1 MGRHDVQK
9 TENAEELRLFARAL
23 LRDLRAFEKM
33 LDQGLFETEVRRIGA
48 EQEMFLVDQEFR
60 PAMTAMEILDLVDD
74 PHFTTELGLFN
85 LECNLDP
92 ITLGNSAL
100 RNLETQLNELLTKV
114 KEAAQQVDTEV
125 LLTGILPTLEK
136 ADLTL
141 DNMTPKPR
149 YAALNEAMNRMR
161 GERYHLY
168 IKGRHELNVTHDN
181 VMLEAC
187 NTSFQV
193 HFQVKPE
200 SFARLYNIAQ
210 TVAAP
215 VLAAAVNSPLLF
227 GRQLWRE
234 TRIAL
239 FQQSVDTRSPAG
251 HMRQLPSRVSFGRR
265 WVDESVAEIYKED
278 ISRFR
283 ILMSTE
289 VAEDPFEVLDRGE
302 APRLAALCL
311 HNGTIYRWN
320 RPCYGISS
328 NGTPHLRIENRV
340 LPSGPSPIDEIAN
353 AALWFGLMNGIDKLY
368 SDVTRIMDFDVA
380 RENFVSACRHGLTAH
395 FDWPDR
401 QDVSAQALLLEE
413 LIPLAREGL
422 KDLRID
428 SSDVDRYLGVI
439 EERVERLRTGASW
452 LVDSYSNMKAEGNR
466 AECLSALVAATL
478 SRQRTGKPVHTWDP
492 AALWEAGE
500 SRRYYARV
508 GQLMTT
514 DLFTVNQDELVDVVA
529 CVMNWHHIRHVPVE
543 DGDHRIVGLVTHRSL
558 LRLLAENAAS
568 NEGQQ
573 PVPVSQIMHKEV
585 VTVSPDTPTLEAIR
599 IMKERKISCLPVV
612 DQRQRLVGIVSER
625 DFMAIA
631 DHLVEAYLS

>member
-1 MGRHDVQK
+1 MGRQDVQK
-9 TENAEELRLFARAL
+9 TDNAEELRLFARAL
-23 LRDLRAFEKM
+23 LRDLRAFEHM
-33 LDQGLFETEVRRIGA
+33 LDEGLFETEIRRIGA
-48 EQEMFLVDQEFR
+48 EQEMFLVDRDFR
-60 PAMTAMEILDLVDD
+60 PALTAMEVLDLVDD
-74 PHFTTELGLFN
+74 DHFTTELGLFN

-100 RNLETQLNELLTKV
+100 RKMENQLNQLLTKIR
-114 KEAAQQVDTEV
+114 EAARQVDTEV

-141 DNMTPKPR
+141 ENMTPKPR
-149 YAALNEAMNRMR
+149 YAALNAAMNRLR
-161 GERYHLY
+161 GERYRLY
-168 IKGRHELNVTHDN
+168 IKGRHELNITHDN
-181 VMLEAC
+181 VMVEAC

-200 SFARLYNIAQ
+200 NFARLYNIAQ

-234 TRIAL
+234 SRIAL

-251 HMRQLPSRVSFGRR
+251 HMRQIPSRVSFGRR
-265 WVDESVAEIYKED
+265 WVDESVAEIFKED

-289 VAEDPFEVLDRGE
+289 VDEDPFEVLARGE
-302 APRLAALCL
+302 APRLPALCL

-368 SDVTRIMDFDVA
+368 SDVRDVMDFDVA
-380 RENFVSACRHGLTAH
+380 RENFVSACRRGLTAH
-395 FDWPDR
+395 FDWPAR
-401 QDVSAQALLLEE
+401 GTVSARDLLFEE
-413 LIPLAREGL
+413 LLPLAREGL
-422 KDLRID
+422 QDLEID
-428 SSDVDRYLGVI
+428 SSDVDRYLGVL
-439 EERVERLRTGASW
+439 EERVKRLRTGASW

-466 AECLSALVAATL
+466 SECLSALVAATL

-500 SRRYYARV
+500 SRKYYARV

-543 DGDHRIVGLVTHRSL
+543 DDDHHIVGLVTHRSL
-558 LRLLAENAAS
+558 LRLLAENAS
-568 NEGQQ
+568 SHQGQE
-573 PVPVSQIMHKEV
+573 PVPVSQIMHTDV
-585 VTVSPDTPTLEAIR
+585 VTVGPETSTLEAIR
-599 IMKERKISCLPVV
+599 TMKEHKISCLPVI
-612 DQRQRLVGIVSER
+612 DKRERLVGIVSER

>member
-1 MGRHDVQK
+1 MGRHDVQE
-9 TENAEELRLFARAL
+9 TSNGEELRLFSRSL
-23 LRDLRAFEKM
+23 LRDLRAFEQM
-33 LDQGLFETEVRRIGA
+33 LDEGLFETEVRRIGA
-48 EQEMFLVDQEFR
+48 EQEMFLVDHDFR
-60 PAMTAMEILDLVDD
+60 PALNAMEVLELIDD
-74 PHFTTELGLFN
+74 PHFTTELGKFN

-92 ITLGNSAL
+92 ITLGDQAL
-100 RNLETQLNELLTKV
+100 RKLETQLTEFLAKARD
-114 KEAAQQVDTEV
+114 AARQLDSEV
-125 LLTGILPTLEK
+125 ILCGILPTLEK
-136 ADLTL
+136 SDLTL
-141 DNMTPKPR
+141 ENITPMAR
-149 YAALNEAMNRMR
+149 YHALNEAMNRMR
-161 GERYHLY
+161 GQKYHLY
-168 IKGRHELNVTHDN
+168 IKGRHELNITHDN

-200 SFARLYNIAQ
+200 NFARLYNIAQ
-210 TVAAP
+210 AVAAP
-215 VLAAAVNSPLLF
+215 VVAVAVNSPLLF

-251 HMRQLPSRVSFGRR
+251 HMRQLPSRVSFGRQWIR
-265 WVDESVAEIYKED
+265 ESVAEIFKED

-283 ILMSTE
+283 VLLSTE
-289 VAEDPFEVLDRGE
+289 IDEDPFAALAQGR
-302 APRLAALCL
+302 APKLAALAL

-328 NGTPHLRIENRV
+328 NGTAHLRIENRV

-353 AALWFGLMNGIDKLY
+353 AALWFGLLNGADELY
-368 SDVTRIMDFDVA
+368 GDVTRVMQFDTA
-380 RENFVSACRHGLTAH
+380 RENFVAACRRGMAAH
-395 FDWPDR
+395 FNWPDR
-401 QDVSAQALLLEE
+401 EADISAQDLLLEE
-413 LIPLAREGL
+413 LLPLARGGL
-422 KDLRID
+422 KGLAID
-428 SSDVDRYLGVI
+428 SSDIDRYLGII
-439 EERVERLRTGASW
+439 EERVKSLRTGAQW
-452 LVDSYSNMKAEGNR
+452 AVDSYSAMKEEGNR
-466 AECLSALVAATL
+466 SECLSALVAATL

-543 DGDHRIVGLVTHRSL
+543 DDDHLVVGLVTYRSL
-558 LRLLAENAAS
+558 LRLLADNLSSEKQ
-568 NEGQQ
+568 E
-573 PVPVSQIMHKEV
+573 PVPVSQIMHRKVITAHPE
-585 VTVSPDTPTLEAIR
+585 TPTLEAIR
-599 IMKERKISCLPVV
+599 TMKQHKISCLPVV
-612 DQRQRLVGIVSER
+612 DQRGRLVGIVSER